1 MLSKFPEKTIHKIR
15 WLLAIGW
22 LLLILSLFYDPVSAI
37 LTHPDNSSSPFSL
50 ASEVLTYQ
58 ECVQVQQK
66 CLIEQPYPIGA
77 RIWWTIIVPYS
88 IPIIFVLGHE
98 FWRRICPLSFISQ
111 LPLALGWQR
120 KRKVVNPRT
129 GKIYDKVVVIGE
141 NSWLGKNY
149 LYVQFSFLF
158 LGLVA
163 RILFINSHRTCL
175 GIFLVLTIV
184 AAIIVGYLY
193 SGKSW
198 CNYFCPMA
206 PVQTVLT
213 GPRGL
218 LGSKAH
224 EEPKSKITQ
233 SVCRTVDSRG
243 REKNTCTGCKSFCID
258 IDAER
263 TYWEELKQPGRRL
276 VHYGYLGIV
285 LGFYFYHFIYA
296 GNWHYYYSGAWSHE
310 ENQLETI
317 FAPGFYLFN
326 QSIPIPKFIAVC
338 LTFGFFINICYL
350 LGVGLEKSYIAY
362 RKRQNNP
369 VSRERAQH
377 IIFTIFSVTSF
388 WSFFFFGIHPSLNL
402 LPIGNV
408 RLFDAFVI
416 LSGSIWL
423 YRTLN
428 RTRKQYNRERLAG
441 TLRRQLEKLHLNF
454 SEFLQGRSLQELNSD
469 EIYILAKVLPG
480 ATHHERKRVYISIV
494 REILLEDKANLNKN
508 MKILKT
514 LRQELGLHEEEHYEI
529 MYSLLNT

>member
-1 MLSKFPEKTIHKIR
+1 MHQIR
-15 WLLAIGW
+15 WLLSIGW
-22 LLLILSLFYDPVSAI
+22 LLLIASLFYDPVSPI
-37 LTHPDNSSSPFSL
+37 LTYPNNSFSPFSL
-50 ASEVLTYQ
+50 PYEVLTHQ
-58 ECVQVQQK
+58 ECVEVQQK

-77 RIWWTIIVPYS
+77 RVWWTIVVPYS

-111 LPLALGWQR
+111 IPLALGWQR
-120 KRKVVNPRT
+120 KRKVRNPRS
-129 GKIYDKVVVIGE
+129 GKIYDKVVVIEE

-163 RILFINSHRTCL
+163 RILFTNSHRFGL
-175 GIFLVLTIV
+175 GMFLVLTIIG
-184 AAIIVGYLY
+184 AIVVGYLY

-198 CNYFCPMA
+198 CNYFCPMG

-224 EEPKSKITQ
+224 EEPKLKITQ
-233 SVCRTVDSRG
+233 SVCRTVNNSG

-296 GNWHYYYSGAWSHE
+296 GNWDYYFSGAWSHE

-317 FAPGFYLFN
+317 FAPGIYLFN
-326 QSIPIPKFIAVC
+326 QSIPIPKFIAVS

-350 LGVGLEKSYIAY
+350 LGLGLEKAYIAY

-369 VSRERAQH
+369 VSREQAQH
-377 IIFTIFSVTSF
+377 IIFTIFSVASF
-388 WSFFFFGIHPSLNL
+388 WIFCFFGIHPSLNL
-402 LPIGNV
+402 LPIGNSM
-408 RLFDAFVI
+408 LFDALMI
-416 LSGSIWL
+416 LLGSIWL

-428 RTRKQYNRERLAG
+428 RTRQQYNRERLAG
-441 TLRRQLEKLHLNF
+441 TLRRQLEKLQLNF
-454 SEFLQGRSLQELNSD
+454 SDFLHGRSLQDLNSD

-480 ATHHERKRVYISIV
+480 ATHYERKRVYLSIV
-494 REILLEDKANLNKN
+494 REILLEDRTNLSKN

-514 LRQELGLHEEEHYEI
+514 LRQELGLHEEEHYEV
-529 MYSLLNT
+529 MYYLLNTENFSSSCS